1 MKKIKIEIKW
11 AFVFI
16 VATLLWMLLER
27 LAGLHDQYIDKHQ
40 YFTMIFVILA
50 VWIYV
55 LALKDKKKR
64 YYNGRMSFKQSFVSG
79 VIISV
84 ILMLFAPL
92 TQWITSVIVTPGY
105 FTNVIAHSVKTGYY
119 KTVEEA
125 EAYFNLKNYMV
136 QSAISAL
143 VMGAITSAVVA
154 LFVRTKTVPA

>member
-11 AFVFI
+11 AFIFI
-16 VATLLWMLLER
+16 VASLLWMLLER
-27 LAGLHDQYIDKHQ
+27 LAGLHDRHIDKHQ
-40 YFTMIFVILA
+40 YLTMIFVIPA

-64 YYNGRMSFKQSFVSG
+64 YYNGRMSFKQGFVSG

-84 ILMLFAPL
+84 IVMLFSPL
-92 TQWITSVIVTPGY
+92 TQWITSTIITPGY
-105 FTNVIAHSVKTGYY
+105 FPNVIAHSVKTGYY

-154 LFVRTKTVPA
+154 FFVKTKAVPG

>member
-11 AFVFI
+11 AFIFI
-16 VATLLWMLLER
+16 VASLLWMLLER
-27 LAGLHDQYIDKHQ
+27 LAGLHDRHIDKHQ
-40 YFTMIFVILA
+40 YLTMIFVIPA

-64 YYNGRMSFKQSFVSG
+64 YYNGRMSFKQGFVSG
-79 VIISV
+79 AIISV
-84 ILMLFAPL
+84 IVMLFSPL
-92 TQWITSVIVTPGY
+92 TQWITSTIITPGY
-105 FTNVIAHSVKTGYY
+105 FPNVIAHSVKTGYY

-154 LFVRTKTVPA
+154 FFVKTKAVPG

>member
-11 AFVFI
+11 AFIFI
-16 VATLLWMLLER
+16 VASLLWMLLER
-27 LAGLHDQYIDKHQ
+27 LAGLHDRHIDKHQ
-40 YFTMIFVILA
+40 YLTMIFVIPA

-64 YYNGRMSFKQSFVSG
+64 YYNGRMSFKQGFVSG

-84 ILMLFAPL
+84 IVMLFSPL
-92 TQWITSVIVTPGY
+92 TQWITSAIITPGY

-154 LFVRTKTVPA
+154 LFVKTKAVRR